1 MTTKTEITAVS
12 LAGALATALV
22 ILATP
27 HSAKAMG
34 ENLPDKDKFHGVAL
48 KGQNDC
54 AAGAGMTCVGTQ
66 KVDYDR
72 ARWKYVPKGIC
83 KTMKKA
89 R

>member
-1 MTTKTEITAVS
+1 
-12 LAGALATALV
+12 
-22 ILATP
+22 
-27 HSAKAMG
+27 
-34 ENLPDKDKFHGVAL
+34 
-48 KGQNDC
+48 
-54 AAGAGMTCVGTQ
+54 MTCVGTQ